1 MRSGRSPRS
10 RSGRGLVRVLV
21 ATDFSPTSRR
31 ALLFA
36 TRLPSPKPRLRLL
49 HAFDPGPY
57 GFLAVFPEAVEKSR
71 ASLEREAR
79 AARERGF
86 RCETRLVFGRP
97 DVVIRRESERFRA
110 SAVACGTH
118 GRRGFSRLILGSVA
132 ERLLLRA
139 GVPLLLVP
147 HVPLPRRLRC
157 VLVATDFSPAS
168 RLALDLGESLA
179 SRAGAR
185 LLVLHV
191 LDPGFATG
199 AAFLTHPGF
208 LEELRRRREE
218 AARSTGEV
226 RSRLARSR
234 MVSEVRLEQG
244 DPSERIL
251 RAADRDNADLIVI
264 GTRGRRGL
272 ERFLI
277 GGVARRV
284 VRGTPCPVL
293 VVPPG

>member
-1 MRSGRSPRS
+1 M
-10 RSGRGLVRVLV
+10 LV
-21 ATDFSPTSRR
+21 ATDFSPTSQR
-31 ALLFA
+31 ALLFV
-36 TRLPSPKPRLRLL
+36 TRLPSPRPRLRLL

-97 DVVIRRESERFRA
+97 EEVIRKEAERFRA
-110 SAVACGTH
+110 SVVACGTH
-118 GRRGFSRLILGSVA
+118 GRRGFARLILGSVS
-132 ERLLLRA
+132 ERLLLSG

-147 HVPLPRRLRC
+147 HVPLRRRLRC

-168 RLALDLGESLA
+168 RRALDLGESLA
-179 SRAGAR
+179 SGAGAR

-191 LDPGFATG
+191 LDPGLAAG

-218 AARSTGEV
+218 AAKSMGEV
-226 RSRLARSR
+226 RTRLARLR
-234 MVSEVRLEQG
+234 VESETRIEAG
-244 DPSERIL
+244 DASERIL
-251 RAADRDNADLIVI
+251 RTADRDDVDLIVI
-264 GTRGRRGL
+264 GTRGRRRL

-277 GGVARRV
+277 GSVARRV

-293 VVPPG
+293 VVPPA